1 MTEMDPTRAGTTGE
15 RSAVADV
22 LRVIIRAP
30 ADLDATLQTI
40 LDHAV
45 RLCRADKGFVYLRDG
60 DVYRHR
66 VDRGAPPEVV
76 DFNIANP
83 IRPTRGTIT
92 GRAVIERRAVHIPD
106 ILEDAEYEYWEAQRL
121 GGFRSMLSV
130 PMLLDDDVV
139 GVVSVWRSE
148 LQPFD
153 DAEIELVSVFADQ
166 ASLAFETSRL
176 VATVERQRR
185 ELARYLPSQVAD
197 LLTSSD
203 SEELL
208 AGHRRDITVVF
219 CDLRGFTAFSSTAEP
234 EEVIGV
240 LADYHEHM
248 GRLIVEYGGT
258 LSDFAGDGLMVY
270 FNDPEPME
278 DHIDRAIA
286 MARGM
291 QRVFL
296 PLSEEWQR
304 SGHDLGLGVGIATG
318 FATLGRIGFEDR
330 FHYGAIG
337 SVVNLAARL
346 CGEAAAGT
354 ILLSQRT
361 RAGATDVEGT
371 LEIGRLEL
379 KGFSYP
385 VPAFRIET
393 AP

>member
-1 MTEMDPTRAGTTGE
+1 MTEADPTGAGTTGE

-83 IRPTRGTIT
+83 IHPTRGTIT
-92 GRAVIERRAVHIPD
+92 GRTVIERRAVHIPD
-106 ILEDAEYEYWEAQRL
+106 IFEDAEYEYWEAQRL

-197 LLTSSD
+197 LLTSLD
-203 SEELL
+203 NEELL

-248 GRLIVEYGGT
+248 GRLIVEAGGT

-286 MARGM
+286 MARRM
-291 QRVFL
+291 QSVFL
-296 PLSEEWQR
+296 PLSEKWQR
-304 SGHDLGLGVGIATG
+304 SGHDLGLGIGIATG

-361 RAGATDVEGT
+361 RDD
-371 LEIGRLEL
+371 
-379 KGFSYP
+379 
-385 VPAFRIET
+385 
-393 AP
+393 